1 VRLELL
7 ERILQ
12 KFQVEIKLFDAQRAE
27 RLRFNGS
34 RVMAN
39 KGYCVCWMRREFV
52 RVDFIAARLCYTN
65 VRKVRV
71 VCSVTLDT
79 GSKCLS
85 SARMVD
91 GLNDFT
97 SWPPH
102 VWQSYVPASSNCLC
116 LSYDFSTSQFSL
128 FVSLRAL
135 RLKVARLV
143 HSKRFSVASSL
154 ETVYR
159 RHYSEFSTDLSNL
172 EAKYRNINLEQ
183 FCALSQAQAIL
194 ATGSHFRL
202 VELPVV

>member
-1 VRLELL
+1 MTVL
-7 ERILQ
+7 
-12 KFQVEIKLFDAQRAE
+12 V
-27 RLRFNGS
+27 GH
-34 RVMAN
+34 
-39 KGYCVCWMRREFV
+39 
-52 RVDFIAARLCYTN
+52 
-65 VRKVRV
+65 
-71 VCSVTLDT
+71 
-79 GSKCLS
+79 
-85 SARMVD
+85 RMS
-91 GLNDFT
+91 GNT
-97 SWPPH
+97 
-102 VWQSYVPASSNCLC
+102 YVPAFSNCLC